1 MKKVSR
7 GRLVPMRKHFD
18 RRQNPRV
25 EVMSELY
32 GCVVALDLPV
42 RVRDASRGGFS
53 VESPCEFPVGSEHSF
68 RFQTEDGQST
78 TVTLVCRHA
87 KRLGGSDAG
96 PVYSAGFAFLPQPSG
111 NINRVLAVIAAAA
124 GDGRVLAEPGDSDDD
139 DRDVHRPA
147 VSATAARSAGSRGRR
162 R

>member
-1 MKKVSR
+1 
-7 GRLVPMRKHFD
+7 MRKHFD
-18 RRQNPRV
+18 RRQNPRI
-25 EVMSELY
+25 EIMSELY

-68 RFQTEDGQST
+68 RFQTEGGRAT

-87 KRLGGSDAG
+87 KRLRGTDAA
-96 PVYSAGFAFLPQPSG
+96 PVYSAGFAFLPQPSAH
-111 NINRVLAVIAAAA
+111 ISRVLAVIAAAA
-124 GDGRVLAEPGDSDDD
+124 GDGCLLADPGAPD
-139 DRDVHRPA
+139 DREADRAAPA
-147 VSATAARSAGSRGRR
+147 PVARSAASRGRR